1 MAKQNNNEPKK
12 GGLELTSAI
21 FPAPCPVARAH
32 VPLYTVSKMYIPTI
46 MIILWQ
52 ELFNSN
58 DWDIHDKI

>member
-1 MAKQNNNEPKK
+1 MSQKK
-12 GGLELTSAI
+12 GGFELNSTI

-52 ELFNSN
+52 ELSVEMIGIYKTKSN
-58 DWDIHDKI
+58 KN